1 MTIHYKHNANY
12 TCASL
17 TSITHSLSILS
28 LCPQNQKRKSHQ
40 FKSPNTHGATLTIS
54 IHTSASSAHFPGG
67 PEAQRPVEP
76 LSSYLPAPHPSQ
88 PIFQEA
94 QRPKH
99 PWSHSDYIYPYPTLH
114 SPFSGRPRGPNTH
127 GATLTIS
134 THTSASSAHFPG
146 GPEAQT
152 PMEPL

>member
-54 IHTSASSAHFPGG
+54 THTPASSAHFPGG
-67 PEAQRPVEP
+67 PEAQRPMEP

-99 PWSHSDYIYPYPTLH
+99 PWSHSHHIYPLPTLRRL
-114 SPFSGRPRGPNTH
+114 FSRRPRGPNTR
-127 GATLTIS
+127 GSTVTITAHKPFS
-134 THTSASSAHFPG
+134 TA
-146 GPEAQT
+146 
-152 PMEPL
+152 LIL